1 MSKRLKI
8 IIISIIVFIIGICI
22 SNITFA
28 WSPAN
33 QSPIYPQG
41 DYYCKKKGGAVRF
54 TTVDHYY
61 LLRFHSD
68 GTTSASA
75 FYCPC
80 SQCEE
85 IGHINDGEYLV
96 NMLTYGRDQ
105 LIQLW
110 EDLAEDSKPIP
121 LSTPKFSW
129 YNGEFV
135 SNMELCYGTYSQ
147 YGPKVAMTPV
157 LNTTETVTVKNNAV
171 AFIFSSRLRKTPMS
185 MGFNKGN
192 YTTQVADSASNTDI
206 QYALWANS
214 QYNEGIKLGDNALST
229 EANEYEKFYNTNIA
243 SGYMNKVQLNDSSA
257 QVIVKRSEKKY
268 VIGPYTVTYPQ
279 NDKFAYIE
287 EIYVTTNTGGKL
299 TPRVIFQQ
307 GAKPYPASGQQFF
320 LEFDGSSC
328 PTSATVNVKF
338 AYLETTEATYEVLRG
353 KGEIWQY
360 IQHWSQWGEDHT
372 GPDEHLDSGERTPK
386 EYDSFGR
393 WVGGGEVIYKRH
405 THMDLGY
412 DIWISLDPVS
422 SYDAQPAAHY
432 LNSDRIWKCDDS
444 TTKKSTIDLTMELG
458 GIVWVDNT
466 GGKESVNDSKYG
478 STNDTPMS
486 NVPVTLY
493 TAGGG
498 QVGSTTTGGDGK
510 YKFSGL
516 NAMYQYF
523 VKFTYNSQYYEP
535 VNYEGS
541 STWAGSNWRVNSN
554 GTDKVEERNNINARF
569 ASIGSTPNNYTGAS
583 GANKTYTRTELKN
596 SGAIDEFGNSTGGD
610 SSQNQFIKDCQL
622 ESYTGNGTGG
632 TDLYPVWD
640 TFVID
645 DHQNLSMLVGA
656 VNVLYDTA
664 YYINQG
670 YKERQVT
677 DMALRKDV
685 EKATIEI
692 NGKVHTYDYDTR
704 KITDTQPTTNNGK
717 DEANL
722 DSTWDINVRLSDGY
736 YNEKYSRELYKS
748 DYAYKVSNYGTNFAD
763 YGKDKSD
770 ELNVYV
776 TYKITVRNQSMSIR
790 TRIDEIVD
798 YYDED
803 YTYQPD
809 RSYIEIKSGTNAG
822 RYATIGVDQSKYGA
836 GTQLNIKGY
845 KNLYIRGMGQNSN
858 KIDETGKVIGTINDG
873 IYLDAG
879 QTAYVYVTF
888 KVNKNEQNGES
899 WVILDETID
908 EAANAIGVGKENV
921 TEINGFSTIYGY
933 GTNVPNVGDVTGR
946 AAGLI
951 DKDSNPGNL
960 RAEYIPKDGTISYQN
975 FEDDT
980 DKAPDIRVILYKD
993 DAENRTISGSVW
1005 EDTRNETIEATTTGD
1020 GLNKNETPINGVTV
1034 QLVELMYINVKDSE
1048 GKIIGQEQREFIW
1061 RTFEEGSGT
1070 AKTTKPIINVNDLVK
1085 DYDIGE
1091 TGTGKYAF
1099 KSFMPGNYVIRFIYG
1114 DTEKTVLTSDA
1125 TTSVNKELGK
1135 TGLNLKSYNGQ
1146 DFKST
1151 TYQEGVAQTEKT
1163 YTWRQPTTW
1172 LNGRA
1177 TIGAIMT
1184 PLKKPEINELSLT
1197 PNPNPN
1203 PVQTYKDKY
1212 NQNETNSYL
1221 YDITES
1227 EQYTNVSD
1235 AKDIESRRQSVIEYS
1250 DKGVINNVAE
1260 TLASHEEL
1268 PCDKTQLG
1276 QYIEDLKANTNMTAE
1291 TGLMNIELEYDRDQ
1305 TQENVVGN
1313 HTVYPIKTV
1322 DLGLEERPKAQ
1333 LAINKEVT
1341 NVKVTLA
1348 NGSVLFDAQG
1358 PTTNV
1363 LWHGHEAY
1371 DVGYEASTR
1380 LLDASKFGNIENIRN
1395 KNAQKFGLIQLSMD
1409 EELMHGSTIKI
1420 SYNIT
1425 VSNVGEADY
1434 NDNEFYYT
1442 GNIADKNI
1450 KNSIVKTKADQVIDY
1465 VENNLQFNVANN
1477 SAWKV
1482 ITQDELQKTDKSQDL
1497 VNHTL
1502 KDEVAKYNT
1511 IITTGSLGTEL
1522 IPTIYKDK
1530 IDGSAIDNITVPLIL
1545 TQLITSENDTDD
1557 LTYFNTV
1564 EIVKTSNT
1572 VGRRNNFSVVG
1583 NQNPKGEITE
1593 MDSDRA
1599 EEVKILPPFGD
1610 TSKYFTIGA
1619 IIAGCSLIM
1628 IGGIIF
1634 IKKKVLK

>member
-41 DYYCKKKGGAVRF
+41 DYYCREKGGSVRF
-54 TTVDHYY
+54 SDPQFY
-61 LLRFHSD
+61 LGWRQDTFR
-68 GTTSASA
+68 ASA
-75 FYCPC
+75 RDEYFCPC
-80 SQCEE
+80 
-85 IGHINDGEYLV
+85 GECRTDDRWTSFTDYKDYWLS
-96 NMLTYGRDQ
+96 YGKQDIENIWGR
-105 LIQLW
+105 I
-110 EDLAEDSKPIP
+110 AEQAKTIWLGGRFTHYNNGMGGYP
-121 LSTPKFSW
+121 LYS
-129 YNGEFV
+129 
-135 SNMELCYGTYSQ
+135 GTYSE
-147 YGPKVAMTPV
+147 YGPIIARTPI
-157 LNTTETVTVKNNAV
+157 LNTVGTPTRVNDTV

-192 YTTQVADSASNTDI
+192 YTTQVADSASNTDV
-206 QYALWANS
+206 QNALWADPT
-214 QYNEGIKLGDNALST
+214 YNIGNILGANALYT
-229 EANEYEKFYNTNIA
+229 EAKEYENFYKTNIA
-243 SGYMNKVQLNDSSA
+243 SGYMNKVQLNDSNA
-257 QVIVKRSEKKY
+257 QVIVKRSARKY
-268 VIGPYTVTYPQ
+268 VVGPYTVTYPQ

-338 AYLETTEATYEVLRG
+338 AYLELTKATYEQLAG
-353 KGEIWQY
+353 KGELLQFRLKWENTSKT
-360 IQHWSQWGEDHT
+360 HVGE
-372 GPDEHLDSGERTPK
+372 EHEDSGRRTPK

-393 WVGGGEVIYKRH
+393 WTGGGDVIYQRH
-405 THMDLGY
+405 RHSDDGMN
-412 DIWISLDPVS
+412 IWIEVVHYGYYP
-422 SYDAQPAAHY
+422 AQAAGHY
-432 LNSDRIWKCDDS
+432 LDSDRIWKCDDS

-535 VNYEGS
+535 VNYEGAS
-541 STWAGSNWRVNSN
+541 SWAGSNWRVNSN

-596 SGAIDEFGNSTGGD
+596 SGAIDEFGNLTGGD
-610 SSQNQFIKDCQL
+610 SSQSQFIRDCQL

-670 YKERQVT
+670 YKERQVA

-692 NGKVHTYDYDTR
+692 NGKIHTYDYDTR

-722 DSTWDINVRLSDGY
+722 DSTWDINIRLSDGY

-822 RYATIGVDQSKYGA
+822 KYATIGVEDQSRYGA
-836 GTQLNIKGY
+836 GTQLQVTGY

-858 KIDETGKVIGTINDG
+858 KIDETGKVTGTINDG

-1005 EDTRNETIEATTTGD
+1005 EDTRNETIGATTTGD

-1085 DYDIGE
+1085 DYNIGE

-1114 DTEKTVLTSDA
+1114 DTEKTVLTSDV

-1177 TIGAIMT
+1177 TIGAIIT
-1184 PLKKPEINELSLT
+1184 PPTKPEINELSLT

-1363 LWHGHEAY
+1363 LWHDHEAY

-1465 VENNLQFNVANN
+1465 VENNLQFNAANN
-1477 SAWKV
+1477 SDWKV

-1530 IDGSAIDNITVPLIL
+1530 IDGSAIDNVTVPLIL